1 MARLTK
7 RLEQAE
13 KVLRATG
20 RGKILLILPWDDEP
34 TAEELAQYAEEW
46 CFLNAAAQ
54 LSLSLPIHMIGA
66 AKDEITPPEQNI
78 LPLYRRLKKLGY
90 PTSYREIDDGHNF
103 VSHRITLIRMVFD
116 LIEQMEQA

>member
-34 TAEELAQYAEEW
+34 TAEELAQYADVLRLQLIDPKTKKPVQYKRLENGTICRIDGNEE
-46 CFLNAAAQ
+46 
-54 LSLSLPIHMIGA
+54 G
-66 AKDEITPPEQNI
+66 
-78 LPLYRRLKKLGY
+78 
-90 PTSYREIDDGHNF
+90 
-103 VSHRITLIRMVFD
+103 
-116 LIEQMEQA
+116 

>member
-34 TAEELAQYAEEW
+34 TAEELAQYADVLRLQLIDPKTKKPVKYKRQADGTICRIDGNEE
-46 CFLNAAAQ
+46 
-54 LSLSLPIHMIGA
+54 G
-66 AKDEITPPEQNI
+66 
-78 LPLYRRLKKLGY
+78 
-90 PTSYREIDDGHNF
+90 
-103 VSHRITLIRMVFD
+103 
-116 LIEQMEQA
+116 